1 LKGEENTSGA
11 ISNMRWT
18 TLLFMVLGAQLLS
31 GFCAAM
37 ASSQSPIHLSS
48 NSIGQGDLC
57 LIRIRV
63 EGGNTPVV
71 LWMGKEV
78 SLVANP
84 RETDWY
90 GYLVADLNA
99 KPGHYKVLVRMP
111 GSGTEKQLGLGI
123 REKDYGVRR
132 LTLPKN
138 MVDLDSQTLQR
149 VKKESRR
156 MKGLWEAKPSPPL
169 WSGPF
174 IRPIP
179 GKVVGAFGQRSIIN
193 DQPRSPHSG
202 VDLKSER
209 GAPIMAINRG
219 LVVLTGDHF
228 FTGLTV
234 VIDHGG
240 GILSMYFHLDRIDVQ
255 KGKKA
260 TKGHIIGL
268 VGSTGRATGPHLHW
282 GIRINGDRID
292 PLRLVAL
299 SQQLEE

>member
-1 LKGEENTSGA
+1 
-11 ISNMRWT
+11 MRWT
-18 TLLFMVLGAQLLS
+18 ALLFMVLGSQLLA
-31 GFCAAM
+31 GFSVEM
-37 ASSQSPIHLSS
+37 ASSQSPIQLSS
-48 NSIGQGDLC
+48 NSIGQGEVC

-63 EGGNTPVV
+63 EGEKSPVV
-71 LWMGKEV
+71 IWMGKEV

-84 RETDWY
+84 QNKEWH
-90 GYLVADLNA
+90 GYLVADLTA

-111 GSGTEKQLGLGI
+111 GSGNEKQVKLEI
-123 REKDYGVRR
+123 SKKNYGVRR
-132 LTLPKN
+132 LTLPRN
-138 MVDLDSQTLQR
+138 MVDLDSKTLQR
-149 VKKESRR
+149 VKKESKR
-156 MKGLWEAKPSPPL
+156 MKGLWEATPSPPL

-174 IRPIP
+174 IRPVP

-209 GAPIMAINRG
+209 GASVMATNRG
-219 LVVLTGDHF
+219 EVVLSGDHF

-240 GILSMYFHLDRIDVQ
+240 GILSMYFHLDRIAVQ
-255 KGKKA
+255 QGERVK
-260 TKGHIIGL
+260 KGHVIGL

>member
-1 LKGEENTSGA
+1 
-11 ISNMRWT
+11 
-18 TLLFMVLGAQLLS
+18 MVLGLQLLS
-31 GFCAAM
+31 GFFAAM

-78 SLVANP
+78 FLAANP
-84 RETDWY
+84 QKTEWY
-90 GYLVADLNA
+90 GYLVADLAA

-111 GSGTEKQLGLGI
+111 GSGTQKQLELEI

-149 VKKESRR
+149 VKKESKR
-156 MKGLWEAKPSPPL
+156 MKGLWEAKPSLPL
-169 WSGPF
+169 WSGSF
-174 IRPIP
+174 IRPVP
-179 GKVVGAFGQRSIIN
+179 GEVVGAFGQRSIIN
-193 DQPRSPHSG
+193 NQPRSPHSG

-209 GAPIMAINRG
+209 GAPIKAINRG
-219 LVVLTGDHF
+219 QVVLTGNHF
-228 FTGLTV
+228 FAGLTV
-234 VIDHGG
+234 AIDHGG

-255 KGKKA
+255 KGEKVP
-260 TKGHIIGL
+260 KGHVIGL